1 MQNPPPPNQQ
11 GYGYGT
17 PYSTPSN
24 APLSTSP
31 GGGAPGGKT
40 TLGLDAN
47 VASLLGYVLDPICCV
62 GFVLSIVL
70 FLTEKENRFV
80 RFHAMQNLLLLVI
93 LIVISVVFAIL
104 GIVFGML
111 HLGLLITGLRFIV
124 GLVFLAALVL
134 SGIKAFQG
142 EMFKLPVIGDLA
154 ENIAGKQ

>member
-31 GGGAPGGKT
+31 GGGPGGKT

-62 GFVLSIVL
+62 GFILSIIL
-70 FLTEKENRFV
+70 FITEKENRFV
-80 RFHAMQNLLLLVI
+80 RFHAMQNLLLLGI
-93 LIVISVVFAIL
+93 SIVLGVVFAIL
-104 GIVFGML
+104 AIVFGML
-111 HLGLLITGLRFIV
+111 HLGILILGLRLIV
-124 GLVFLAALVL
+124 GLVFLAVL
-134 SGIKAFQG
+134 ILCGIKAFQG

-154 ENIAGKQ
+154 ENIAGK